1 MRLWNLTAEVV
12 GVLGGDVLAVASAGG
27 AEGVP
32 DDGAAAAAAVDGVED
47 EVVVVALR
55 GRLEGI
61 TVVAWGREC

>member
-12 GVLGGDVLAVASAGG
+12 GVLGGDVLAVAGAGG

-55 GRLEGI
+55 RRLEGI
-61 TVVAWGREC
+61 TVVA